1 LQKSFIV
8 STLEPFSSFFKLTA
22 MRAIWK
28 GHIQFSLVTIP
39 IRIYNAIDA
48 GQTISFNLLSKE
60 GNNPVSYEKKDKVT
74 GETLKNDE
82 IVKGYQY
89 EPGQYVLIDQED
101 FDKVKLKSEKVI
113 EIQGFVDYQEVHPTL
128 FESPYYIGPDGDVAA
143 KTYGLL
149 SHTLKETGKIAVG
162 KVVLRD
168 RETPV
173 LLSPLDG
180 GMVMY
185 KLRYPHE
192 VKKIREVPQLID
204 VKPEK
209 EQLKLAKTLVDSM
222 TVKFDNIEMK
232 DHYYD
237 KLKSIIDAKVSGRE
251 VVSVSETE
259 EPAKKAVDIMSALK
273 ASIEAS
279 KKPME
284 KAKGGAKK
292 EKEKEE
298 KAEKTQKKTRR
309 KAS

>member
-1 LQKSFIV
+1 
-8 STLEPFSSFFKLTA
+8 

-39 IRIYNAIDA
+39 VRIYNAIDT

-60 GNNPVSYEKKDKVT
+60 GHNPVSYEKKDKVT
-74 GETLKNDE
+74 GQTLKTED

-89 EPGQYVLIDQED
+89 EPGQYVIIEQSD
-101 FDKVKLKSEKVI
+101 FEKVKLKSEKIIVI
-113 EIQGFVDYQEVHPTL
+113 DGFVDATEVHPTL

-149 SHTLKETGKIAVG
+149 SETLKHSGKIGVG

-168 RETPV
+168 RETP
-173 LLSPLDG
+173 LLLAPLEG
-180 GMVMY
+180 GIVMY
-185 KLRYPHE
+185 RLRYPHE
-192 VKKIREVPQLID
+192 VKSMKDVPQIKE
-204 VKPEK
+204 VKADK

-222 TVKFDNIEMK
+222 TVKFSQLEMK

-237 KLKSIIDAKVSGRE
+237 ALKSIIDAKIEGKE
-251 VVSVSETE
+251 IVVHE
-259 EPAKKAVDIMSALK
+259 EEAPKVVDIMTALK
-273 ASIEAS
+273 ASIDAAK

-284 KAKGGAKK
+284 KAKGETAKK
-292 EKEKEE
+292 A
-298 KAEKTQKKTRR
+298 KAEKPAKTARR

>member
-1 LQKSFIV
+1 
-8 STLEPFSSFFKLTA
+8 

-39 IRIYNAIDA
+39 IRIYNAIDS
-48 GQTISFNLLSKE
+48 GQTISFNLLSKD
-60 GNNPVSYEKKDKVT
+60 GHNPVAYEKKDKVT
-74 GETLKNDE
+74 GQTLRAED

-89 EPGQYVLIDQED
+89 EPGQYVIIDQED
-101 FDKVKLKSEKVI
+101 FEKVKLKSERVI
-113 EIQGFVDYQEVHPTL
+113 EIQGFVNTDEVHPTL
-128 FESPYYIGPDGDVAA
+128 YEAPYYLGPDGDMAA

-149 SHTLKETGKIAVG
+149 SQTLRETGRIAVG

-173 LLSPLDG
+173 LISPHEG

-185 KLRYPHE
+185 RLRYPNE
-192 VKKIREVPQLID
+192 VRSIREVPQLME
-204 VKPEK
+204 VKTDK

-222 TVKFDNIEMK
+222 TTKFANIEMK

-237 KLKSIIDAKVSGRE
+237 ALKRIIDAKVSGKE
-251 VVSVSETE
+251 VVSIVE
-259 EPAKKAVDIMSALK
+259 EAPKVVDIMTALK
-273 ASIEAS
+273 ASIDAA

-284 KAKGGAKK
+284 KAKGSSAKK
-292 EKEKEE
+292 EK
-298 KAEKTQKKTRR
+298 AEKPAKSVRR